1 VRAAVFTVCRFND
14 LAVELLNDWNMNI
27 VQITPGA
34 GGMYCGNCFR
44 DNALVAE
51 LRKLG
56 HQVLMVPL
64 YLPMTLD
71 EEDQSRGTPI
81 FFSGINVYLE
91 QKSSLF
97 RHAPE
102 WLHRLL
108 ESPAL
113 LRWAAG
119 KAAKTRPDEV
129 GEVTIS
135 MLRGEE
141 GNQSRELDELIG
153 WLKQHPH
160 PDVICLSN
168 ALLVGMVRKLKQEL
182 RSPVVCMLQGEDY
195 FLDSLPQTRRE
206 LAWKTLADRATE
218 VDSFIAPSR
227 YFADLMGKRLNLPT
241 DRVSVVFNGIN
252 LEGYQAVEPTPN
264 PSEEGNGPG
273 VDEYLL
279 PSWEGS
285 GVGNTTFRLG
295 VPVLGYFARMCR
307 EKGLDRLVEAFILL
321 KRREGTKN
329 LKLRV
334 GGGCDPSDEPFV
346 NELRERLK
354 TNGVL
359 HDVEFHPNPDRA
371 AKLELLR
378 SMTVFCVPALYG
390 EAFGLYIIEALAS
403 GLPVV
408 QPRAASFPELIEAT
422 GGGVLYEPG
431 DVKAL
436 AAAVEGLLLNPERLR
451 VLGDAGRKSALRDFS
466 GGRMAENIARVLQQ
480 VSVRV
485 PAHKETAALEIVN
498 RKS

>member
-1 VRAAVFTVCRFND
+1 
-14 LAVELLNDWNMNI
+14 MNI

-56 HQVLMVPL
+56 HHVLMVPL

-91 QKSSLF
+91 QKSALF

-119 KAAKTRPDEV
+119 QAAKTRPEEV
-129 GEVTIS
+129 GDLTLS

-168 ALLVGMVRKLKQEL
+168 ALLVGMVHKLKQEL

-195 FLDSLPQTRRE
+195 FLDSLAQTQRE
-206 LAWKTLADRATE
+206 LAWKTLAERATE
-218 VDSFIAPSR
+218 VAPSR

-252 LEGYQAVEPTPN
+252 LDGYQTIPPTPD
-264 PSEEGNGPG
+264 PSQEGNRFSSTPG
-273 VDEYLL
+273 QF

-285 GVGNTTFRLG
+285 GVGKSASKQG
-295 VPVLGYFARMCR
+295 APVLGYFARMCR

-321 KRREGTKN
+321 KRRERTKN

-334 GGGCDPSDEPFV
+334 GGGCGPSDEPFV

-359 HDVEFHPNPDRA
+359 HDVEFHLNPDRA

-378 SMTVFCVPALYG
+378 SLTVFSVPALYG
-390 EAFGLYIIEALAS
+390 EAFGLYVIEALAS

-436 AAAVEGLLLNPERLR
+436 ADAVEGLLLNPERLR
-451 VLGDAGRKSALRDFS
+451 ALGDAGRKSALRDFS
-466 GGRMAENIARVLQQ
+466 AGLMAENIARVFQQ
-480 VSVRV
+480 VSSQA
-485 PAHKETAALEIVN
+485 PARKAVEGAIEVAN

>member
-1 VRAAVFTVCRFND
+1 
-14 LAVELLNDWNMNI
+14 MNI

-97 RHAPE
+97 RHAPD

-108 ESPAL
+108 ESPVL

-129 GEVTIS
+129 GELTIS

-141 GNQSRELDELIG
+141 GNQSRELNELIG

-168 ALLVGMVRKLKQEL
+168 ALLVGLVRKLKQEL
-182 RSPVVCMLQGEDY
+182 RAPVVCMLQGEDY
-195 FLDSLPQTRRE
+195 FLDSLPQAQRE
-206 LAWKTLADRATE
+206 LAWKTLAERAAE
-218 VDSFIAPSR
+218 VDLFIAPSR
-227 YFADLMGKRLNLPT
+227 YFADLMGQRLDLPA
-241 DRVSVVFNGIN
+241 DRVRVVFNGIN
-252 LEGYQAVEPTPN
+252 LEGYEAGQWSVVGGQLQRTAD
-264 PSEEGNGPG
+264 NGQ
-273 VDEYLL
+273 
-279 PSWEGS
+279 W
-285 GVGNTTFRLG
+285 TI
-295 VPVLGYFARMCR
+295 PVLGYFARMCR
-307 EKGLDRLVEAFILL
+307 EKGLDRLVEGFILL

-334 GGGCDPSDEPFV
+334 GGGCAPSDEPFV
-346 NELRERLK
+346 NVLRERLK
-354 TNGVL
+354 TNGVM
-359 HDVEFHPNPDRA
+359 HDVEFHPNPDRV
-371 AKLELLR
+371 AKLKFLR
-378 SMTVFCVPALYG
+378 SLTVFCVPALYG
-390 EAFGLYIIEALAS
+390 EAFGLYVIEALAS

-431 DVKAL
+431 DVQAL
-436 AAAVEGLLLNPERLR
+436 ANTVEGLLLDPERLR
-451 VLGDAGRKSALRDFS
+451 ALGEAGRKSALRDFS
-466 GGRMAENIARVLQQ
+466 AGRMAENIARVFQQ
-480 VSVRV
+480 VSLR
-485 PAHKETAALEIVN
+485 PLETEGAFEIAN

>member
-1 VRAAVFTVCRFND
+1 VTIQRFNGST
-14 LAVELLNDWNMNI
+14 LEKMNI

-44 DNALVAE
+44 DNALVAA

-97 RHAPE
+97 RHAPD

-129 GEVTIS
+129 GDLTIS

-168 ALLVGMVRKLKQEL
+168 ALLVGLVRKLKQEL

-195 FLDSLPQTRRE
+195 FLDSLPQAQRDE
-206 LAWKTLADRATE
+206 AWKTLATRARE
-218 VDSFIAPSR
+218 VDWFIAPSR
-227 YFADLMGKRLNLPT
+227 YFGDLMGGRLHLAA
-241 DRVSVVFNGIN
+241 DRVRVVHNGIN
-252 LEGYQAVEPTPN
+252 LDGYGVESRESRVESQGADRSSSFDLR
-264 PSEEGNGPG
+264 PS
-273 VDEYLL
+273 
-279 PSWEGS
+279 
-285 GVGNTTFRLG
+285 T
-295 VPVLGYFARMCR
+295 PVLGYFARMCR

-334 GGGCDPSDEPFV
+334 GGGCGPSDEPFV

-354 TNGVL
+354 DDAVL
-359 HDVEFHPNPDRA
+359 IQNQ
-371 AKLELLR
+371 K
-378 SMTVFCVPALYG
+378 
-390 EAFGLYIIEALAS
+390 S
-403 GLPVV
+403 GLGRRVGLEHGLI
-408 QPRAASFPELIEAT
+408 FPAH
-422 GGGVLYEPG
+422 
-431 DVKAL
+431 
-436 AAAVEGLLLNPERLR
+436 RLR
-451 VLGDAGRKSALRDFS
+451 PQLGRAPDDAFWQ
-466 GGRMAENIARVLQQ
+466 RVYTLCIG
-480 VSVRV
+480 
-485 PAHKETAALEIVN
+485 PIG
-498 RKS
+498 

>member
-1 VRAAVFTVCRFND
+1 
-14 LAVELLNDWNMNI
+14 MNI

-91 QKSSLF
+91 QKSALF

-102 WLHRLL
+102 WLHRTL

-119 KAAKTRPDEV
+119 KAAKTRPEEV
-129 GEVTIS
+129 GDLTLS

-160 PDVICLSN
+160 PDVVCLSN
-168 ALLVGMVRKLKQEL
+168 ALLVGLVRKLKQEL
-182 RSPVVCMLQGEDY
+182 RSLVVCMLQGEDY
-195 FLDSLPQTRRE
+195 FLDSLPQTQRE
-206 LAWKTLADRATE
+206 LAWKTLAERAAE
-218 VDSFIAPSR
+218 VDVFIAPSR
-227 YFADLMGKRLNLPT
+227 YFADLMGKRLNLPA
-241 DRVSVVFNGIN
+241 DRVRVVFNGIN
-252 LEGYQAVEPTPN
+252 LEGFDGGQSSVVSGQLQQTTD
-264 PSEEGNGPG
+264 NGQR
-273 VDEYLL
+273 
-279 PSWEGS
+279 
-285 GVGNTTFRLG
+285 TI
-295 VPVLGYFARMCR
+295 PVLGYFARMCR

-321 KRREGTKN
+321 KRRERTKN

-334 GGGCDPSDEPFV
+334 GGGCGPSDEPFV

-359 HDVEFHPNPDRA
+359 HDVEFHLNPDRA

-378 SMTVFCVPALYG
+378 SLTVFSVPALYG
-390 EAFGLYIIEALAS
+390 EAFGLYVIEALAS

-436 AAAVEGLLLNPERLR
+436 ADGVEGLLLNPERLR
-451 VLGDAGRKSALRDFS
+451 ALGDAGRKSALRDFS
-466 GGRMAENIARVLQQ
+466 AGLMAENIARL
-480 VSVRV
+480 
-485 PAHKETAALEIVN
+485 L
-498 RKS
+498 

>member
-1 VRAAVFTVCRFND
+1 
-14 LAVELLNDWNMNI
+14 MNI

-51 LRKLG
+51 LRNLG
-56 HQVLMVPL
+56 HQVVMVPL

-97 RHAPE
+97 CHAPE

-168 ALLVGMVRKLKQEL
+168 ALLVGLVRKLKQEL

-195 FLDSLPQTRRE
+195 FLDSLPQTQRE
-206 LAWKTLADRATE
+206 LAWKTLAKRAAE
-218 VDSFIAPSR
+218 VDVFIAPSR
-227 YFADLMGKRLNLPT
+227 YFADLMGKRLNLPA
-241 DRVSVVFNGIN
+241 DRVRVVFNGIN
-252 LEGYQAVEPTPN
+252 LEGYDGGRWSV
-264 PSEEGNGPG
+264 
-273 VDEYLL
+273 V
-279 PSWEGS
+279 S
-285 GVGNTTFRLG
+285 GQLQRTTDSGQRTI
-295 VPVLGYFARMCR
+295 PVLGYFARMCR

-321 KRREGTKN
+321 KRREGTKH

-334 GGGCDPSDEPFV
+334 GGGCGPSDEPFV
-346 NELRERLK
+346 NALRERLK

-359 HDVEFHPNPDRA
+359 HDVEFHLNPDRA

-378 SMTVFCVPALYG
+378 SLTVFCVPALYG
-390 EAFGLYIIEALAS
+390 EAFGLYVIEALAS

-422 GGGVLYEPG
+422 GGGALYEPG
-431 DVKAL
+431 DVNAL
-436 AAAVEGLLLNPERLR
+436 ADAVEGLLLDPEKRR
-451 VLGDAGRKSALRDFS
+451 ALGEAGRKA
-466 GGRMAENIARVLQQ
+466 V
-480 VSVRV
+480 
-485 PAHKETAALEIVN
+485 
-498 RKS
+498 